1 MALEVGKIY
10 IYTSEN
16 YPLEIFQV
24 THIQNIQSSFY
35 HIQTLVGTLKG
46 PILTTGNIQANST
59 LFKTSA
65 TTPEEFQDLH
75 PELFI

>member
-10 IYTSEN
+10 IYTSKN
-16 YPLEIFQV
+16 YPLEIYKV
-24 THIQNIQSSFY
+24 THIQGALYNIQ
-35 HIQTLVGTLKG
+35 ILVGTLKG
-46 PILTTGNIQANST
+46 PILATGNIQANST
-59 LFKTSA
+59 LFETTA

>member
-10 IYTSEN
+10 IYTSKS
-16 YPLEIFQV
+16 YPLEIYKV
-24 THIQNIQSSFY
+24 IRIGGSFY
-35 HIQTLVGTLKG
+35 HTHTLVGTFKG
-46 PILTTGNIQANST
+46 PILRAGNIQANST
-59 LFKTSA
+59 LFETTA